1 MFQWLD
7 SGASTRHGEGQLCAG
22 EDITASKCSPNMV
35 CLKCENSE
43 VAKLKG
49 SAEAYL
55 SGFNKV

>member
-1 MFQWLD
+1 
-7 SGASTRHGEGQLCAG
+7 
-22 EDITASKCSPNMV
+22 V